1 MAAPILTSPTGTAT
15 SAETAHGTVTTDS
28 AGGSLY
34 TVVTGSATA
43 PSAAQV
49 KAGHDEFGLVVP
61 YAGTIILVF
70 FPGTLAFDATGL
82 PQSTTFYFH
91 YMHENGGS
99 EQSAVVTSPS
109 FTTEADALSNPSW
122 IPALLGATTATGTVQ
137 TNYSGGHIY
146 TTVAED
152 GTTPTRAQVK
162 AGQDATGAP
171 GAFTDSSDIIGSAPT
186 NRSFNATGLSPD
198 TTYYFH
204 FMQEG
209 GSVVAVT
216 SPAFT
221 TNSSAVNP
229 RNITLATGELQSF
242 GLSTGGSQGAS
253 LDTGGS
259 QSATLDT

>member
-1 MAAPILTSPTGTAT
+1 MAAPILTNPTATTT

-49 KAGHDEFGLVVP
+49 KAGLDEFGATTV
-61 YAGTIILVF
+61 YSGTIFSVF
-70 FPGTLAFDATGL
+70 FPGAWGFEATGL
-82 PQSTTFYFH
+82 PQSTTLYFH
-91 YMHENGGS
+91 YMHENGGG

-109 FTTEADALSNPSW
+109 FTTEADALNSPTG
-122 IPALLGATTATGTVQ
+122 ATTGATTALGTVQ

-162 AGQDATGAP
+162 AGQDASGAP
-171 GAFTDSSDIIGSAPT
+171 GAFTDHSDIILSAP
-186 NRSFNATGLSPD
+186 NSGVFFATGLSPN

-242 GLSTGGSQGAS
+242 DLSTGGSQGIS

>member
-1 MAAPILTSPTGTAT
+1 MAAPILTSPTATAT
-15 SAETAHGTVTTDS
+15 SAETATGTVTTDS

-49 KAGHDEFGLVVP
+49 KAGLDEFGATTV
-61 YAGTIILVF
+61 YSGTILSVF
-70 FPGTLAFDATGL
+70 FPGAWQFDATGL
-82 PQSTTFYFH
+82 PQSTTLYFH
-91 YMHENGGS
+91 YMHENSGG

-109 FTTEADALSNPSW
+109 FTTEADALDNPTG
-122 IPALLGATTATGTVQ
+122 AATGATTAFGTVH

-171 GAFTDSSDIIGSAPT
+171 GVFTDHSDIIASAPT
-186 NRSFNATGLSPD
+186 SRSFNATGLSPD
-198 TTYYFH
+198 TVYYFH
-204 FMQEG
+204 YMQEG
-209 GSVVAVT
+209 GSTVAVT

-221 TNSSAVNP
+221 TQASGTPTPLNT
-229 RNITLATGELQSF
+229 R
-242 GLSTGGSQGAS
+242 GLHVGRINRVR
-253 LDTGGS
+253 
-259 QSATLDT
+259 

>member
-28 AGGSLY
+28 TGGSLY
-34 TVVTGSATA
+34 TVVTLSATA

-49 KAGHDEFGLVVP
+49 KAGHDEFGLAVP
-61 YAGTIILVF
+61 YAGTIILVI
-70 FPGTLAFDATGL
+70 FPGTLEFDATGL
-82 PQSTTFYFH
+82 PQSTTLYFH
-91 YMHENGGS
+91 YMHENGSG

-109 FTTEADALSNPSW
+109 FTTEADALSSPTGTTT
-122 IPALLGATTATGTVQ
+122 GATTAFGTVQ

-146 TTVAED
+146 TTVAEN

-171 GAFTDSSDIIGSAPT
+171 GAFTDSSDIILSAPT

-209 GSVVAVT
+209 ASVVAVT

-242 GLSTGGSQGAS
+242 DLSTGGSQGAS